1 MSALDSLMAVR
12 ARVGMPK
19 LPEGMTADEFRI
31 RVRNERRVEL
41 AYEGHRFYDVRRW
54 GILDKTDRV
63 VTGMKVIKNADDT
76 ESYQRFVVSHRNA
89 WDAKHLRLPIPGEEV
104 ARLLKQT
111 GVNFQNPGWQ

>member
-1 MSALDSLMAVR
+1 MNAVR

-89 WDAKHLRLPIPGEEV
+89 WDAKHLASAHTRRGGGTS
-104 ARLLKQT
+104 AQADR
-111 GVNFQNPGWQ
+111 VNFQNPGWQ